1 MSQRRKKIRNR
12 KSKKERL
19 VPILPNIITT
29 ASLTLGLAS
38 IMTSI
43 QIVTLLSGDGGYT
56 EQVFRKLWW
65 ASAFIAISVVMDM
78 LDGKLARALGSESNF
93 GLSYDSLSDLISFGV
108 APGILIYVWVLM
120 GFGKLGLMALLFYVV
135 CTALRLARFNV
146 QSSDVEK
153 FTFTGLP
160 SPMAAGLMFA
170 PVMLF
175 SEFSIIPGMKT
186 IWFYLLAAPIVGLVM
201 VSDIPYRKFPRSR
214 MKGQFNLLVVAAI
227 IISAIVSNP
236 AIIITSVVYIYFI
249 FGIVTY
255 MSRYFLKRK
264 SEEPESGFVSHQSQN

>member
-29 ASLTLGLAS
+29 ASLTMGLAS

-43 QIVTLLSGDGGYT
+43 QIVTLLSGDSGYS
-56 EQVFRKLWW
+56 EQVFKKLWW

-108 APGILIYVWVLM
+108 APGVLIFVWVLM
-120 GFGKLGLMALLFYVV
+120 GFGKLGLMALLFYIV

-146 QSSDVEK
+146 QSGDVEK

-175 SEFSIIPGMKT
+175 SEFGIMPGMKT
-186 IWFYLLAAPIVGLVM
+186 IWFYLLAAPIIGLVM

-236 AIIITSVVYIYFI
+236 GIIVTSVVYIYFI
-249 FGIVTY
+249 FGIVSY
-255 MSRYFLKRK
+255 MSRYFLRRK
-264 SEEPESGFVSHQSQN
+264 SEESESGFVSQQGQN

>member
-1 MSQRRKKIRNR
+1 MPQGRKKVRNK

-19 VPILPNIITT
+19 IPILPNIITT

-43 QIVTLLSGDGGYT
+43 QLVYMLSSGEGYT
-56 EQVFRKLWW
+56 SEVFKKLWW

-108 APGILIYVWVLM
+108 APGVLVYVWVLM
-120 GFGKLGLMALLFYVV
+120 DSGKLGLMALLFYVV

-153 FTFTGLP
+153 FAFSGLP

-175 SEFSIIPGMKT
+175 SEFGILPGMKT
-186 IWFYLLAAPIVGLVM
+186 VWFYLFAAPLAGLVM
-201 VSDIPYRKFPRSR
+201 VSDIPYKKFPRKR

-236 AIIITSVVYIYFI
+236 GIIVTSVVYIYFI
-249 FGIVTY
+249 FGIASY
-255 MSRYFLKRK
+255 MSHYILRDRE
-264 SEEPESGFVSHQSQN
+264 SESEIIKQHHG

>member
-1 MSQRRKKIRNR
+1 MSQRRKKIRNG

-43 QIVTLLSGDGGYT
+43 QIVTLLSGDGDYT

-160 SPMAAGLMFA
+160 SPMAAGLIFA

-201 VSDIPYRKFPRSR
+201 VSDIPYKKFPRSR

-236 AIIITSVVYIYFI
+236 GIIVTSVVYIYFI

-264 SEEPESGFVSHQSQN
+264 SEEPESGFVSQQSQN